1 MRDDESW
8 NTEILTKHNNLWGR
22 DLLQSEICGT
32 DWPRY
37 QVKNFFNSLW
47 VKKCS
52 MIIHAFVICSCEWA
66 VKKKGLKKKHLKG
79 EYSIGKPQTLELHER
94 LRLKVG
100 PVSNA
105 VWRHD
110 HKSFVY
116 QDSHVQRCKW
126 GGLIHFQTNRKCS
139 SFFFYIK
146 HRPTEGDLISWW
158 IRFSVLILFVQLVA
172 HLSVFVVG
180 NKHCF
185 SRSTRMFL
193 CFISC
198 KRNQV
203 VPHVVFLTG

>member
-52 MIIHAFVICSCEWA
+52 MVIHAFVICSCEWA
-66 VKKKGLKKKHLKG
+66 LKKKGLKKKHLKG

-139 SFFFYIK
+139 SFFFSYK
-146 HRPTEGDLISWW
+146 TQAYWGGSYLVMNSLFRSDLICATCCTFECLCGWKQT
-158 IRFSVLILFVQLVA
+158 LLFEINQN
-172 HLSVFVVG
+172 VF
-180 NKHCF
+180 
-185 SRSTRMFL
+185 MFY
-193 CFISC
+193 FM
-198 KRNQV
+198 
-203 VPHVVFLTG
+203 